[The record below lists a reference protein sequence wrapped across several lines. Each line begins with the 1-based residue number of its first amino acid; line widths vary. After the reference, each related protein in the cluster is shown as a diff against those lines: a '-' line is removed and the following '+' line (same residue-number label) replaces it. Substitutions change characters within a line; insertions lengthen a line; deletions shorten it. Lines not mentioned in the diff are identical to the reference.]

1 MKTLIKNSNNSST
14 PASKERM
21 KDEIVIRTKLLCV
34 SCDEKTREQKGNDV
48 YNLFYSFTSDEV
60 IDDIPCVYLL
70 LMNNIIKA
78 ECRNVS

>member
-1 MKTLIKNSNNSST
+1 
-14 PASKERM
+14 M

-60 IDDIPCVYLL
+60 IDDIPCVSLSSI
-70 LMNNIIKA
+70 NNIIKA
-78 ECRNVS
+78 GCRNVS

>member
-1 MKTLIKNSNNSST
+1 
-14 PASKERM
+14 M

-34 SCDEKTREQKGNDV
+34 SCDRMTREQKGNDV

-60 IDDIPCVYLL
+60 IDDILCVYLL
-70 LMNNIIKA
+70 SMNNIIKA